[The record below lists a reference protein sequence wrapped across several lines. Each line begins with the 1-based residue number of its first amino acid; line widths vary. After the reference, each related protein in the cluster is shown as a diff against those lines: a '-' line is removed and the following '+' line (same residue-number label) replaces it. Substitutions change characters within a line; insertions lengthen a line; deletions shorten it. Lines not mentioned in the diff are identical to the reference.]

1 MLGTFAGADNG
12 RLIQASGI
20 ATAGE
25 GSGNTYLGYAAGASY
40 RK

>member
-12 RLIQASGI
+12 RLNGD
-20 ATAGE
+20 AGT